1 MKKNKSS
8 LLFIILIIAILLTA
22 CSGGRSS
29 MVASGWASVTADG
42 ETAYLAFSTQIIAI
56 NLSSGTEI
64 WRFPAEA
71 DAKISFYA
79 APVMTEDGQLIAGG
93 YDNMLYSLNPKN
105 GQVNWKFDK
114 AEGRYIDS
122 PLVTADHIYAPSA
135 DHNLYALNM
144 KGQPI
149 WAQPFTTGEPLWSMP
164 ATDPECEC
172 IYLASMDHKVYA
184 IDSQTGIERW
194 HTEDLGGA
202 MVGTP
207 AVSDDQILY
216 IGTFAKELIALNTQD
231 GSELWRFS
239 TEDWVWASPVIQ
251 DDTLYF
257 GDLSGTFYAVD
268 RQNGQVQWQIQPGG
282 SIVGRPLVNADGI
295 YFTTETGSL
304 VSVAPDGAI
313 LMNQPYESS
322 LHAGPVLAGNT
333 ILLTTSDP
341 ANLLIA
347 LDPNGV
353 QRWSFSLNK

>member
-1 MKKNKSS
+1 MKTKRSS
-8 LLFIILIIAILLTA
+8 LLFIILTIAILLTA

-42 ETAYLAFSTQIIAI
+42 DAAYLAFSSQIIAI
-56 NLSSGTEI
+56 NLAGGTEI

-93 YDNMLYSLNPKN
+93 YNNVLYSLNPKN
-105 GQVNWKFDK
+105 GQVNWKFDQ

-122 PLVTADHIYAPSA
+122 PLVTVDSIYAPSA

-149 WAQPFTTGEPLWSMP
+149 WQQPFPTNEALWAMP
-164 ATDPECEC
+164 ATDPECAC

-184 IDSQTGIERW
+184 IDAQTGTERW

-207 AVSDDQILY
+207 AVSDDHVLY
-216 IGTFAKELIALNTQD
+216 IGTFAKELIALNTQN
-231 GSELWRFS
+231 GRELWRFP
-239 TEDWVWASPVIQ
+239 TEKWVWASPVIGG
-251 DDTLYF
+251 DMLYF

-268 RQNGQVQWQIQPGG
+268 RQNGQTQWQIQPGG
-282 SIVGRPLVNADGI
+282 SIVGKPLVTEDGI

-304 VSVAPDGAI
+304 VSVTLDGTI

-322 LHAGPVLAGNT
+322 LHAGPVAAGNT

-347 LDPNGV
+347 LDANGV
-353 QRWSFSLNK
+353 QRWSFSLSK